1 MTTGIQWWGESAPTS
16 RATAD
21 DDRPGMPFE
30 DRIRA
35 VVRREYAWSRGMA
48 CCLWP
53 SKIVTACLDQPGAKP
68 SEVWVVRAECMA
80 DLRAARVE
88 HETPWDDKTPAM
100 RIVSDELR
108 ACQLR
113 RSAYYTGG

>member
-30 DRIRA
+30 GRIRA
-35 VVRREYAWSRGMA
+35 VVRREWLWAKGEA
-48 CCLWP
+48 CLIWP
-53 SKIVTACLDQPGAKP
+53 SMVVQACLDQPGSAPSAIWVKRP
-68 SEVWVVRAECMA
+68 ETAEDFRAVRDERASRWDDRTPAERVVSSEV
-80 DLRAARVE
+80 
-88 HETPWDDKTPAM
+88 T
-100 RIVSDELR
+100 
-108 ACQLR
+108 ACILR